1 MGLFEQFPYTNYHA
15 VNLKWILDRM
25 VDFETRLTTAESDI
39 DALEGRMDTAED
51 DIDALEGR
59 MDTAED
65 DIDKLQADVGDVT
78 LLHTTDKSSLV
89 AAVNENEGRLD
100 TAEGDI
106 DALETQIPKSLAGDS
121 GKVLTATGA
130 GAASWQT
137 PIYPQYIDYDA
148 ESALDPPDPTPYIRA
163 FVDNGCPIYL
173 RYNSGTTTI
182 VAPAIWY
189 RDSSAHAMIV
199 FNDPDGVF
207 CKETEL
213 IASPTAGSLYQI
225 DLMRDNGVN
234 TWFAGVH
241 GYGG

>member
-207 CKETEL
+207 CKTF
-213 IASPTAGSLYQI
+213 SQVSNQI
-225 DLMRDNGVN
+225 SVLGRKGFVLWSRAFSVFGEFLMG
-234 TWFAGVH
+234 
-241 GYGG
+241 

>member
-15 VNLKWILDRM
+15 VNLKWILDRL
-25 VDFETRLTTAESDI
+25 VDFETRLTTAEGKISG
-39 DALEGRMDTAED
+39 LED
-51 DIDALEGR
+51 R

-78 LLHTTDKSSLV
+78 LLQTTDKSSLV

-106 DALETQIPKSLAGDS
+106 DALETQMPKSLAGDA

-137 PIYPQYIDYDA
+137 PVYPQYIDYDA

-163 FVDNGCPIYL
+163 FVDHGCPIYL
-173 RYNSGTTTI
+173 RYRESTTTI

-207 CKETEL
+207 CKESEL

-225 DLMRDNGVN
+225 NLMRDNGVN